1 MANIKYWKLECDAI
15 RPRPLVNGI
24 LHIEGEFSWEEWCKL
39 REMCFYMRSTGVKSK
54 VIPRDAAISQA
65 IEDIAARKGTKYKA
79 PLALPDS
86 QI

>member
-39 REMCFYMRSTGVKSK
+39 REMCFYMRSTGVKRK
-54 VIPRDAAISQA
+54 VIPRADAINQA
-65 IEDIAARKGTKYKA
+65 IEDIASGKGDKYKIT
-79 PLALPDS
+79 PALPDS
-86 QI
+86 HS